1 MIGFKIS
8 ILDLAVLLLVIG
20 LVVFVMR
27 RLRK

>member
-20 LVVFVMR
+20 LVVFVIR